1 MLLGVVADDITG
13 ATDLCLMLSRE
24 GMQTVQVIGLPSEAE
39 PLPEAE
45 AVVIA
50 LKSRT
55 IPAPEAVSMSLEAA
69 RSLRRAGARQ
79 LMFKY
84 CSTFDSTDEGNIGPV
99 AEALLR
105 EVGSDLTIACPSFP
119 ANGRTTYKGYLFV
132 GEQMLSDSPMKD
144 HPLTPMRDSNLQ
156 RLLQRQTTLPV
167 GLVDI
172 ATIRKGM
179 AAIEQAFVERRTV
192 GKRILIVDTLDDEDL
207 RLLGRACKGM
217 PLVTGGSG
225 IGMGIAAH
233 LREEG
238 LFVAGAAATTMP
250 APPGRSVVLAGSCSV
265 ATLGQIAA
273 AEAAGLPSLALDAI
287 ALAEGRQTVEQIVSW
302 AAEQVEAATPLIY
315 SSADPQTLSVV
326 QQLMGQKAS
335 GEMIEQTLAAA
346 AYGLHQ
352 RGFCRFI
359 VAGGE
364 TSGAVVSALGVT
376 MLEIGPEIDP
386 GVPWTRSLNGPD
398 LALALK
404 SGNFGTPDFFLK
416 AWPLLRPAAEHHL
429 V

>member
-1 MLLGVVADDITG
+1 
-13 ATDLCLMLSRE
+13 
-24 GMQTVQVIGLPSEAE
+24 
-39 PLPEAE
+39 
-45 AVVIA
+45 
-50 LKSRT
+50 
-55 IPAPEAVSMSLEAA
+55 
-69 RSLRRAGARQ
+69 
-79 LMFKY
+79 
-84 CSTFDSTDEGNIGPV
+84 
-99 AEALLR
+99 
-105 EVGSDLTIACPSFP
+105 
-119 ANGRTTYKGYLFV
+119 
-132 GEQMLSDSPMKD
+132 
-144 HPLTPMRDSNLQ
+144 
-156 RLLQRQTTLPV
+156 
-167 GLVDI
+167 
-172 ATIRKGM
+172 
-179 AAIEQAFVERRTV
+179 
-192 GKRILIVDTLDDEDL
+192 
-207 RLLGRACKGM
+207 
-217 PLVTGGSG
+217 
-225 IGMGIAAH
+225 MGIAAH

-250 APPGRSVVLAGSCSV
+250 APLGRSVVLAGSCSV

-302 AAEQVEAATPLIY
+302 AAEQAEAATPLIY

-326 QQLMGQKAS
+326 QQLMGQQAS

-346 AYGLHQ
+346 AYDLHQ

-386 GVPWTRSLNGPD
+386 GVPWTRSLDGPD

-416 AWPLLRPAAEHHL
+416 AWGLLRPAAEHQL